1 MYYELL
7 IVGMNKPSR
16 TFVIGDIH
24 GAYKAL
30 IQCLER
36 SEFDH
41 GSDRLISLG
50 DACDGWPEVERVFHE
65 LCSIPNLVYIIGNHD
80 EWALNWAD
88 TGEAPYVWLMQ
99 GGKSTMDSYPKGIIP
114 EHHRLLTGAEEY
126 YIENDQLFVHGGI
139 DPGRP
144 IDEQER
150 ETFIWDRNL
159 VNLALNKKELGI
171 EEQLSHY
178 TRIFVGHTPTLNY
191 GSDVPIKACEVW
203 MMDTGAS
210 YYGRLSMMD
219 LDTGT
224 IYQSD
229 PVPELYP
236 DHPGRM

>member
-1 MYYELL
+1 L
-7 IVGMNKPSR
+7 IVSKNKPCR

-24 GAYKAL
+24 GAHKAL
-30 IQCLER
+30 MQCFER
-36 SEFDH
+36 SGFDYT
-41 GSDRLISLG
+41 SDRLISLG
-50 DACDGWPEVERVFHE
+50 DACDGWPEVDKVFNE
-65 LCSIPNLVYIIGNHD
+65 LCSIRNLVYIIGNHD

-88 TGEAPYVWLMQ
+88 TGEAPYIWLVQ
-99 GGKSTMDSYPKGIIP
+99 GGKSTTDCYSNGMIP
-114 EHHRLLTGAEEY
+114 EHHRLLTQADEY
-126 YIENDQLFVHGGI
+126 YIENNQLFVHGGI

-159 VNLALNKKELGI
+159 VNLALYKKELDI
-171 EEQLSHY
+171 EEQMSPFV
-178 TRIFVGHTPTLNY
+178 RIFVGHTPTLNY
-191 GSDVPIKACEVW
+191 GSDLPITACEVW
-203 MMDTGAS
+203 MMDTGAG
-210 YYGRLSMMD
+210 YYGKLTMID